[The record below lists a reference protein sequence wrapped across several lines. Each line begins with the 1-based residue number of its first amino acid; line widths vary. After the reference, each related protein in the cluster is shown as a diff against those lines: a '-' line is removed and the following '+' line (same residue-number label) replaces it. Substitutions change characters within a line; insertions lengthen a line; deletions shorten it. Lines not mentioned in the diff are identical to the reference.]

1 MREITGPKVFAFT
14 ASAFGLIL
22 GVNLVMAYSAISTFP
37 GLEVKSAY
45 IASQS
50 FDADRAAQ
58 QALGWGAVTSYNA
71 ATGRLMVRI
80 KDRAGTAQHFAD
92 LQILVGRS
100 TEAREDFTPIMTYEN
115 GAYTAQAALGQG
127 KWVLLL
133 TGRAPDGTA
142 FRQRLDLWV
151 RG

>member
-14 ASAFGLIL
+14 ASAFGVII
-22 GVNLVMAYSAISTFP
+22 GVNVIMAYSAISTFP

-45 IASQS
+45 IASQT

-58 QALGWGAVTSYNA
+58 QALGWGAVPSYNA
-71 ATGRLMVRI
+71 ATGTLMVRI
-80 KDRAGTAQHFAD
+80 TSRAGQAQSLAD
-92 LQILVGRS
+92 VQVLVGRS

-127 KWVLLL
+127 KWVLHL
-133 TGRAPDGTA
+133 TGRAPDGTG